1 MNNNAL
7 LIVGPSNYAP
17 ERFYVLKVI
26 FNEFLGI
33 NYVYKE
39 APTAK
44 CMEVRLADNPSKVL
58 VWPDLFFQL
67 ETVKWL
73 TPKSLPIEPLPM
85 WHAKSDLPEVIL
97 ANPSI
102 PVIFGV
108 NKGTWFRGNEN
119 KIELGVDIT
128 GSIFFIL
135 TRYEEL
141 VVAERDEHK
150 RFPAKA
156 SLAYRAG
163 FLDRPI
169 VDEYI
174 EILWACLKRLW
185 PGLTR
190 KEQRY
195 RVWLSHDVDIPLCA
209 VGRPWIMVIRRAG
222 GDLVRRGNISLFA
235 RRVQSRLLNDPRFDP
250 CNTFDFIMGISER
263 YNLKSTFFF
272 KAGHSN
278 PLYDNN
284 YSLEDPWIQ
293 TLMQRVYESGH
304 EIGIHPSYEGYRD
317 EKTLR
322 LECERLRRVAESLG
336 ISQECWGSRQH
347 YLRWENPVTWQICEE
362 SGVDYDSTLGFAD
375 HVGFRCGTGH
385 EFPVFNLRTRSPL
398 RLRERPLVAMDTT
411 LLAPQYM
418 ALRPEQAI
426 EWIERLSSTCRRFG
440 GTFSLLWHNSNL
452 IESWQREL
460 YLKVLEAAVR

>member
-1 MNNNAL
+1 ML
-7 LIVGPSNYAP
+7 RIIQPSGYAEERNYILRVIFEEFMGLSYECHEGSGNTVQIRLAHAP
-17 ERFYVLKVI
+17 EEGALMWSDVLFQTRPENWLTEASLPKSPLPIWNATQDLPDARLVRESIPIIYGRPVEGGRWFTQKEKVI
-26 FNEFLGI
+26 QLGLD
-33 NYVYKE
+33 V
-39 APTAK
+39 AGS
-44 CMEVRLADNPSKVL
+44 V
-58 VWPDLFFQL
+58 FF
-67 ETVKWL
+67 
-73 TPKSLPIEPLPM
+73 M
-85 WHAKSDLPEVIL
+85 
-97 ANPSI
+97 
-102 PVIFGV
+102 
-108 NKGTWFRGNEN
+108 
-119 KIELGVDIT
+119 
-128 GSIFFIL
+128 L
-135 TRYEEL
+135 TRYEEAVL
-141 VVAERDEHK
+141 PFRDRHG
-150 RFPAKA
+150 RFPAEA
-156 SLAYRAG
+156 SLAYREG

-174 EILWACLKRLW
+174 QILWACLKRLW

-222 GDLVRRGNISLFA
+222 GDLVRRGDISLFA
-235 RRVQSRLLNDPRFDP
+235 RRLWSRLLNDPRFDP

-272 KAGHSN
+272 KAGYSN

-304 EIGIHPSYEGYRD
+304 EIGIHPSYESYRD

-322 LECERLRRVAESLG
+322 LEFERLRRVAESLG